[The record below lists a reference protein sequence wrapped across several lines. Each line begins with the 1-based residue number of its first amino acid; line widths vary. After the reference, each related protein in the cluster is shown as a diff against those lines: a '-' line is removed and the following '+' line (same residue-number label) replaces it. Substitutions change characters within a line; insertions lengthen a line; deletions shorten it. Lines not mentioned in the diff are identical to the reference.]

1 MNLYYLG
8 SALNLSGLYMIAGCG
23 ALISIKSGDFNLGG
37 EGQIYLGGFITAV
50 FLANMTVSNWWT
62 AGLALCLSLLLAF
75 LIPGLIAL
83 FSAVLKILRNAD
95 FLFTSFIA
103 SAAIIPF
110 IDGLI
115 SGPARGH
122 TNNLLATSF
131 IPSQVRLTSI
141 LPPSPLNASF
151 ILAILL
157 CAGIW
162 QLLNRTAWG
171 RQINILGVSPA
182 FAQFAG
188 FAGSS
193 LSMSSAFISG
203 GLHGLCGAAAI
214 LGTYFTCHQGFYT
227 GSGWNALSAALIA
240 GANPLLLIPSSF
252 FMGFV
257 TTYANRF
264 ALYHNFGFDM
274 SSLIQALILFL
285 IAFPRIEFSGTGRR
299 THSMK
304 EISPTGRRP
313 QPMTEVSPTARRPQ
327 PMKELS
333 DTVRHPQPIKELSVT
348 GRAPHQ
354 MSETSDTTRPPHT
367 MPETSP
373 NPGART

>member
-37 EGQIYLGGFITAV
+37 EGQIYLGGFVTAV

-131 IPSQVRLTSI
+131 IPGQVRLTSI

-157 CAGIW
+157 CAGVW
-162 QLLNRTAWG
+162 RLLNRTAWG

-240 GANPLLLIPSSF
+240 GANPLLLIPSSL

-299 THSMK
+299 MHSIK
-304 EISPTGRRP
+304 EFSPTGR
-313 QPMTEVSPTARRPQ
+313 A
-327 PMKELS
+327 
-333 DTVRHPQPIKELSVT
+333 
-348 GRAPHQ
+348 
-354 MSETSDTTRPPHT
+354 PHT